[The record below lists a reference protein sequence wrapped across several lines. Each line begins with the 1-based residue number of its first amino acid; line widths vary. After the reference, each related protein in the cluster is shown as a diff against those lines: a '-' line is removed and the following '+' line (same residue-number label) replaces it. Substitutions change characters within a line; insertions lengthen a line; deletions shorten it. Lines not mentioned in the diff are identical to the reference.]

1 MFTRS
6 GLTPPKVNRFWRS
19 LEHREY
25 IIGGWPWQIFGAIRT
40 VARAGEPGKIFC
52 QVSNARFYR
61 FFVHQISRNLNI
73 TRRSVRRWIFLEQN
87 FENFPVMG
95 RFSQKPKKNKFDFV
109 QRLATSGRHNSAMIT
124 DRQKFITKWS
134 HYGMSSFH
142 FYLWSQFKVIPWP
155 VCTLRARNLPPNSQ
169 RRRSYASW
177 RHPHNADGP
186 SERDLMTSLWEGKDR
201 SFNKITGNWVTQL
214 QKHCG

>member
-1 MFTRS
+1 MVFTRS
-6 GLTPPKVNRFWRS
+6 GLTPPKVNPFWRS
-19 LEHREY
+19 LEHCEY
-25 IIGGWPWQIFGAIRT
+25 IIGAGPDRFWRDPHSSESWR
-40 VARAGEPGKIFC
+40 ARQNFC

-95 RFSQKPKKNKFDFV
+95 RFSQKPKNKFDFF

-134 HYGMSSFH
+134 HYGMYSFH
-142 FYLWSQFKVIPWP
+142 FYRWSQFKVIPWS

-169 RRRSYASW
+169 RRRSDASW
-177 RHPHNADGP
+177 RHPHRLTLTVQV
-186 SERDLMTSLWEGKDR
+186 SVTWWRHYEKE
-201 SFNKITGNWVTQL
+201 KIGYSI
-214 QKHCG
+214 K